1 MKKFILLCVSILFL
15 ATIASGCSSGST
27 DSSEKEKVKQENK
40 ALKSKQKEL
49 EETNKKLKEKSREF
63 RETFK

>member
-15 ATIASGCSSGST
+15 ATIASGCSNGST
-27 DSSEKEKVKQENK
+27 DNSEKEKVKQENT

-49 EETNKKLKEKSREF
+49 EETNKS
-63 RETFK
+63 